1 MKLPVSFEE
10 TAYFKN
16 EYRGDLIITR
26 GVLYYFPHT
35 RVSAARFDNDVMGG
49 REKAEMVG
57 LAGALLPLAGAAPT
71 LYALANNSVKF
82 ARFLK
87 RVFRPGMNSPLIDNL
102 RIQLS
107 AQSVNHSIQ
116 QFLDRNIVL
125 MKMNDLEFDE
135 DSVPKPMR
143 FTAEEMKNARLGLK
157 FTFETEYDDHDFRV
171 NLLHLRKLK
180 DALVKGGFIKK

>member
-16 EYRGDLIITR
+16 EYRGDLIITT

-35 RVSAARFDNDVMGG
+35 RVSAARFNNDVLGG
-49 REKAEMVG
+49 REKAGMVG

-82 ARFLK
+82 ARFLN
-87 RVFRPGMNSPLIDNL
+87 RMFRPGMNSPLIDNL
-102 RIQLS
+102 RIRLS
-107 AQSVNHSIQ
+107 GQSNNSIQ

-125 MKMNDLEFDE
+125 MRMNDLEFGD
-135 DSVPKPMR
+135 DSIPKPMR
-143 FTAEEMKNARLGLK
+143 FTAEDMKNARLGLK

-171 NLLHLRKLK
+171 NLFHLRKLK
-180 DALVKGGFIKK
+180 DALAKGGFIK